1 MFLGLFYQE
10 NVTYYSAL
18 LECVASWSEHSAFPL
33 RGDYDRYR
41 GTPTAELLRGYPE
54 TFSHRGSEIMQH
66 PCGNET
72 QGHRRDRAC

>member
-41 GTPTAELLRGYPE
+41 GTPTAELLRLESTLKEYDESSGVLAQCFFKNAELP
-54 TFSHRGSEIMQH
+54 
-66 PCGNET
+66 
-72 QGHRRDRAC
+72 